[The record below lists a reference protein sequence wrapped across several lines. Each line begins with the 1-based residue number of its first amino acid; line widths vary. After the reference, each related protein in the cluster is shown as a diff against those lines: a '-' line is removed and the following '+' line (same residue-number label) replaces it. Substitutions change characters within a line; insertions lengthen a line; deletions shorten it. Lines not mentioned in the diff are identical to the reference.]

1 MEYADIIAREADS
14 LPVDKQ
20 AEVLDFIEF
29 LKAKKSRE
37 TDVTSPMTSAQI
49 EAFFRSFNVDTSGYK
64 FDREEA
70 NAR

>member
-1 MEYADIIAREADS
+1 MGYADIIAREVNS
-14 LPVDKQ
+14 LPVEKQ

-29 LKAKKSRE
+29 IKKRQERKADASEVR
-37 TDVTSPMTSAQI
+37 TI
-49 EAFFRSFNVDTSGYK
+49 EDIIAFFRSFNVDTSGYK

>member
-1 MEYADIIAREADS
+1 MQYADIIAREADS
-14 LPVDKQ
+14 LPLEKQ

-29 LKAKKSRE
+29 LKVKQSRKE
-37 TDVTSPMTSAQI
+37 DSSRPQTTEEI
-49 EAFFRSFNVDTSGYK
+49 EAFFRSFKVDTSGYK

>member
-1 MEYADIIAREADS
+1 MKYADIIAREVDS
-14 LPVDKQ
+14 LSPEKQ

-29 LKAKKSRE
+29 LKVKQIRAEDASIPKTTKE
-37 TDVTSPMTSAQI
+37 I

-70 NAR
+70 NAK

>member
-1 MEYADIIAREADS
+1 MQYADIIAREADS
-14 LPVDKQ
+14 LPLEKQ

-29 LKAKKSRE
+29 LKVKQNRLGVA
-37 TDVTSPMTSAQI
+37 SPMTTKEI